1 MTSIKF
7 CGLTRPE
14 DAELAAS
21 LGAGYAGVV
30 FAGGPRMLTAAA
42 ARDVFDAAGRGVLR
56 VGVFGA
62 QSTEDVGALA
72 ADAGLDVVQLHGDPT
87 AEVVHAVRARYA
99 GVVWAVLRTSE
110 TLASERAAELFA
122 AADAVLLDAHV
133 PGALGGT
140 GRVLAWEAL
149 RASVDGVRRGGTL
162 VLAGGLTP
170 SNVGTA
176 IAALA
181 PDVVD
186 VSSGVEER
194 PGVKDHS
201 RMRAFAEAVA
211 RAQELA

>member
-1 MTSIKF
+1 MTVVKF
-7 CGLTRPE
+7 CGLTRAE
-14 DAELAAS
+14 DAALAAEV
-21 LGAGYAGVV
+21 GAGYVGAI
-30 FAGGPRMLTAAA
+30 FAGGPRMIGPAA
-42 ARDVFDAAGRGVLR
+42 ARDVLAAAGAGVGR
-56 VGVFGA
+56 VGVFA
-62 QSTEDVGALA
+62 EQP
-72 ADAGLDVVQLHGDPT
+72 ADEIADIARTVGLDVIQLHGDPT
-87 AEVVHAVRARYA
+87 VEVVHALRASYA

-110 TLASERAAELFA
+110 TLASDRAAELFA
-122 AADAVLLDAHV
+122 VADAVLLDAHV

-140 GRVLAWEAL
+140 GQALAWETL
-149 RASVDGVRRGGTL
+149 RTSVDGVRSGGTL

-170 SNVGTA
+170 LNVGAA

-186 VSSGVEER
+186 VSSGVEQR